1 MTDTAEQHTMT
12 PAQQLQNTMT
22 TEIEQR
28 ANDLLAITSR
38 QRESGLDS
46 AAYLYADLQAAKRR
60 IAALEA
66 QVAKLNEDLAAARN
80 SPVPVPAVKR
90 KPVA

>member
-60 IAALEA
+60 IAVLEA
-66 QVAKLNEDLAAARN
+66 EKAKLADDLAAARAA
-80 SPVPVPAVKR
+80 PGAGDDCAP
-90 KPVA
+90 

>member
-1 MTDTAEQHTMT
+1 MTDTAEQRAM
-12 PAQQLQNTMT
+12 

-38 QRESGLDS
+38 QRENGLDS

-66 QVAKLNEDLAAARN
+66 QVAKLNEDLAAAR
-80 SPVPVPAVKR
+80 AA
-90 KPVA
+90 PVAGDSP

>member
-1 MTDTAEQHTMT
+1 MTDTA
-12 PAQQLQNTMT
+12 
-22 TEIEQR
+22 EQR

-38 QRESGLDS
+38 QRENGLDS

-66 QVAKLNEDLAAARN
+66 QVAKLNEDLAAARAA
-80 SPVPVPAVKR
+80 PVVGDGYEA
-90 KPVA
+90 

>member
-1 MTDTAEQHTMT
+1 MTDTAEQRAM
-12 PAQQLQNTMT
+12 

-66 QVAKLNEDLAAARN
+66 QVAKLNEDLAAARAA
-80 SPVPVPAVKR
+80 PVVGDGYEA
-90 KPVA
+90 

>member
-1 MTDTAEQHTMT
+1 
-12 PAQQLQNTMT
+12 MT

-60 IAALEA
+60 IAVLEA
-66 QVAKLNEDLAAARN
+66 QVAKLNEDLAAAR
-80 SPVPVPAVKR
+80 AA
-90 KPVA
+90 PVAGDSP